1 MITNGDSSNRNVIVG
16 EIKSDIL
23 AGEIESGF
31 LVGEVSIG
39 GGTQTGMTVI
49 VLDQSEY
56 DLMEEHFNDVLY
68 LIRG

>member
-1 MITNGDSSNRNVIVG
+1 MITNDDSSNRNVIVG
-16 EIKSDIL
+16 EIKSDI
-23 AGEIESGF
+23 

-56 DLMEEHFNDVLY
+56 DLMEEHFNDHPCTCWCNLVHQ
-68 LIRG
+68 

>member
-1 MITNGDSSNRNVIVG
+1 MITNDDSSNLNVIVG
-16 EIKSDIL
+16 EIKSDI
-23 AGEIESGF
+23 

-49 VLDQSEY
+49 VLDQYEY

>member
-1 MITNGDSSNRNVIVG
+1 MVTNDDSSNRNVIVG

-23 AGEIESGF
+23 
-31 LVGEVSIG
+31 VGEVLIG